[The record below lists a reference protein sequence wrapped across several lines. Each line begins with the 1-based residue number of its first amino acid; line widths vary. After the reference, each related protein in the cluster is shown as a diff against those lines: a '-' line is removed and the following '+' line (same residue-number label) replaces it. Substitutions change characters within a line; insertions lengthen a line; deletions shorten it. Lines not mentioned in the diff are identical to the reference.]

1 MSVVEKYK
9 AVFEKVQGVSLVDI
23 DLIER
28 DMLGTKTYNVEMTFL
43 FTSKL
48 NKIEQSFSC
57 FWNFENDDL
66 EFEAHPSKKKLNLSY
81 KQVAYLYNLVKGVS
95 VNIIVESEEHESV

>member
-28 DMLGTKTYNVEMTFL
+28 DMLGTKTYNVEITFL
-43 FTSKL
+43 FTSRF

-57 FWNFENDDL
+57 YWNYENDDL
-66 EFEAHPSKKKLNLSY
+66 EFESHPSKKKLNLSY
-81 KQVAYLYNLVKGVS
+81 KQVEYLRNYIKELS
-95 VNIIVESEEHESV
+95 DHIIIESEEQ